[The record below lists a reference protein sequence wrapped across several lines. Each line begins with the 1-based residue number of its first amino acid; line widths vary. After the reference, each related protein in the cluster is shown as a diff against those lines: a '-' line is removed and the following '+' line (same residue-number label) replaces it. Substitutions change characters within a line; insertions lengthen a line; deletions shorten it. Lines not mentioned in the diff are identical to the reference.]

1 MRPPTALQARR
12 MVALLEMLSEA
23 AASGSGC
30 PSNSAIAD
38 RLEMSSVTEVQSLL
52 KRMTTEGLIR
62 VDHTGNRRRATI
74 LATGEVAD
82 WTIYSRGR
90 PMASAGKTAGS
101 SRVEPAFNGDL
112 PAARYVD
119 RSICPRCGVR
129 SDVGCRHRGRN
140 EPRPVLDGRRAA
152 PLDGATAAYA
162 RAAGWVA

>member
-101 SRVEPAFNGDL
+101 ACIASAVRRLTPRECERLQGFPDDYTLVPYRKGLMADG
-112 PAARYVD
+112 PRYKALGNSMAV
-119 RSICPRCGVR
+119 
-129 SDVGCRHRGRN
+129 
-140 EPRPVLDGRRAA
+140 PVMRWI
-152 PLDGATAAYA
+152 GA
-162 RAAGWVA
+162 